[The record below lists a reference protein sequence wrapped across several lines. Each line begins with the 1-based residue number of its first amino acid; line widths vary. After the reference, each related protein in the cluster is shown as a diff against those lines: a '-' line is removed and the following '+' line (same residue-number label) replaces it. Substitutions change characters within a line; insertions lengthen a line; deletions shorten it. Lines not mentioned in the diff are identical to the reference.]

1 MTVLSQAD
9 QSGSFDDPFAL
20 ETGAADTLVGRSCSM
35 AGDIVCDV
43 PGTTIVI
50 AGKLSGTI
58 CSAGRVIIAEGGQVE
73 GSVRASRLAV
83 AGRIARRT
91 EEDGVVVDGELALAR
106 GASLECSAVYETL
119 RAERGAVLAGVIV
132 PFSSSL
138 FHELYA
144 TGRLAFVDLLQLSPL
159 PASESSMDEV
169 QEGVLGVHHGTH
181 EPRGAGDA
189 IPLRRGFAHMGGE
202 ARPLRAL
209 RMAQAEGGL
218 TLVPGTTES

>member
-1 MTVLSQAD
+1 MTVLFQAD

-20 ETGAADTLVGRSCSM
+20 ESGGEDTLVGSSCSM
-35 AGDIVCDV
+35 AGDIVCEV
-43 PGTTIVI
+43 PGKTIVI
-50 AGKLSGTI
+50 AGKLRGTI

-132 PFSSSL
+132 PYSSSL

-144 TGRLAFVDLLQLSPL
+144 TGRLAFVDLLQLSPR
-159 PASESSMDEV
+159 PASEISMDAV
-169 QEGVLGVHHGTH
+169 QEVHHSTH
-181 EPRGAGDA
+181 EPHGAGHA
-189 IPLRRGFAHMGGE
+189 TPLRRSFAHAGGE

-218 TLVPGTTES
+218 SLVPSSTGT